1 MKQKVNLSLYC
12 KLLTAIV
19 SIILLVILH
28 YSNNLWSVTTIG
40 LILLVWI
47 GLAFYFMPVSVS
59 VDDKALHINRL
70 AKTKTI
76 PYTEISSITPMQPT
90 MGEQRLFG
98 SAGWF
103 GYWGWFKEKDL
114 GKYFA
119 YYGKASECFLVRL
132 KNGSKYMLGCEDPQL
147 LTGFVSRRLP
157 NN

>member
-12 KLLTAIV
+12 KLLSAIV

-76 PYTEISSITPMQPT
+76 PYSEISSITPMQPT

-119 YYGKASECFLVRL
+119 YYGKASDCFFVRL

-147 LTGFVSRRLP
+147 LTSFVSHRLP
-157 NN
+157 TN